1 MLMLISNVFLKKYT
15 IISIL
20 MKRFFYKNL
29 VIYHI
34 ISDFWDLKWIIFF
47 WNYLLTYSLKLQ
59 ALQYFSNLRE
69 TSNWW

>member
-1 MLMLISNVFLKKYT
+1 MLISNVFLKKYT

-34 ISDFWDLKWIIFF
+34 ISDF
-47 WNYLLTYSLKLQ
+47 
-59 ALQYFSNLRE
+59 
-69 TSNWW
+69 